1 MNPNP
6 VISLRSYFRT
16 DMAAELFRVQSDAA
30 EKSDTGDTSDT
41 TDGICYETSEF
52 HGIRCEK
59 LSVRTEKASAKLNK
73 SIGTY
78 YTVHTGDLR
87 YLDRTA
93 YQVSVT
99 ACSSFLRDAVRTLLS
114 KASSTDTVISDTPV
128 SDAGETA
135 ETRHAV
141 SPEWDQGHIDIFRGQ
156 EQLEA
161 TLSSNTEG
169 MDIPT
174 ASDPCTDTVTD
185 VPPAPLSEEL
195 SKSPRSV
202 LVVGLGNPELTPD
215 ALGPMTVRRIHVTRH
230 LTEETSLLP
239 AELRKNL
246 PSLSAFC
253 PMVLGQ
259 TGIETQALVRG
270 AVQAAKPELVILIDA
285 LASSEIGHLAR
296 TVQISTTGIHPGG
309 GIGNKR
315 EPLTAEILG
324 VPVLTI
330 GVPTVIASSTMVYRA
345 LEGAGLLPQEGENPK
360 LHSILRETFADSGS
374 SYVAPKDID
383 QSVQEFSR
391 FLAETVNSV
400 VLGKEI
406 AEEWFSRV

>member
-1 MNPNP
+1 MTSNPCVP
-6 VISLRSYFRT
+6 LRSYFRT
-16 DMAAELFRVQSDAA
+16 DMAAELFRVQSGSV
-30 EKSDTGDTSDT
+30 ENSNTGCTAGSS
-41 TDGICYETSEF
+41 DGICYETSDYS
-52 HGIRCEK
+52 GIRCEK
-59 LSVRTEKASAKLNK
+59 LSVRTETASSRLGK

-87 YLDRTA
+87 FLDRTA
-93 YQVSVT
+93 YQACES
-99 ACSSFLRDAVRTLLS
+99 ACSRLLCDAVRTLVS
-114 KASSTDTVISDTPV
+114 KQASSDSIVFDTSV
-128 SDAGETA
+128 SA
-135 ETRHAV
+135 EGRSAESRHAV

-156 EQLEA
+156 EQSEA
-161 TLSSNTEG
+161 SLPSNAEG
-169 MDIPT
+169 MDLPT
-174 ASDPCTDTVTD
+174 ASDSCTDTVTD
-185 VPPAPLSEEL
+185 VPPAPLSEESEIPL
-195 SKSPRSV
+195 RSV

-215 ALGPMTVRRIHVTRH
+215 SLGPLTVRHIHVTRH
-230 LTEETSLLP
+230 LTGENSLLP
-239 AELRKNL
+239 AELRESL

-285 LASSEIGHLAR
+285 LASSEICHLAR
-296 TVQISTTGIHPGG
+296 TVQISTTGIHPGS
-309 GIGNKR
+309 GIGSKR

-330 GVPTVIASSTMVYRA
+330 GVPTVIASSTMVYRV

-360 LHSILRETFADSGS
+360 LHSMLRETLADSGS

-391 FLAETVNSV
+391 LLAETINTA
-400 VLGKEI
+400 VLGNEI
-406 AEEWFSRV
+406 AKEWFSRV

>member
-6 VISLRSYFRT
+6 TVPLSSYFRT
-16 DMAAELFRVQSDAA
+16 DMAAELFRAQRNPVEQTNARGSSD
-30 EKSDTGDTSDT
+30 S
-41 TDGICYETSEF
+41 TDGIHYETSVF
-52 HGIRCEK
+52 HGVRCEK
-59 LSVRTEKASAKLNK
+59 LSVCTEEASSRFGK

-87 YLDRTA
+87 FLDRTA
-93 YQVSVT
+93 YD
-99 ACSSFLRDAVRTLLS
+99 ACAAVCNRLLGDAIRTLLS
-114 KASSTDTVISDTPV
+114 KTAAADMRITDNPV
-128 SDAGETA
+128 SGAGESA
-135 ETRHAV
+135 ESRHAV

-156 EQLEA
+156 EQSEA
-161 TLSSNTEG
+161 SLPSNAEG

-174 ASDPCTDTVTD
+174 ASDPCIDTVTD
-185 VPPAPLSEEL
+185 VPPVPLSEESAKVL
-195 SKSPRSV
+195 RSV

-230 LTEETSLLP
+230 LTGAASLLP
-239 AELRKNL
+239 TELRKNL

-315 EPLTAEILG
+315 EPLTEESLG

-374 SYVAPKDID
+374 SYVSPKDID

-400 VLGKEI
+400 VLGKEL